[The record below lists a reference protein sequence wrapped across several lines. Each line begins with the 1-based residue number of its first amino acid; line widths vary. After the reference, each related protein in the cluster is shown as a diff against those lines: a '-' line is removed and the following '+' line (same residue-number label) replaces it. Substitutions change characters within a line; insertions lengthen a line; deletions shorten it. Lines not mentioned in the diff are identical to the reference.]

1 MASKSDQVSVINTL
15 RAIAA
20 LMVCIFHFSW
30 HRDKFGM
37 LYDED
42 NIIRYL
48 GWQGHIGV
56 YVFFVISGFVIP
68 LSMWHGRYRPVNF
81 FRFVAKRM
89 ARLHPPF
96 VATLLIMA
104 IMAVCFAIKDREAL
118 VIDWSRIFHN
128 FFLTAK
134 FFDKQWYQDVYWTL
148 AIEFQYYLLI
158 GLLFPLFILKRM
170 WISVLLF
177 IPFILSAHLFDHNT
191 GKHVIF
197 YHAPVFAMGI
207 ALFLHYVKKI
217 NDLVL
222 VLIIAACMVDIRY
235 EISPEVALA
244 CSLTAFAIAA
254 IKIQSKN
261 FDFLGKISYS
271 LYLIHGLTGGQFLYF
286 TSKYATSFWTQ
297 TLLLIA
303 ALSLSVFFSWIFY
316 RVVEEPSIRWS
327 QKIKYKTPPKP

>member
-1 MASKSDQVSVINTL
+1 MYVINAL

-20 LMVCIFHFSW
+20 LMVCVFHFSW
-30 HRDKFGM
+30 HKDDSGR
-37 LYDED
+37 LYDEM
-42 NIIRYL
+42 NPIMYY

-68 LSMWHGRYRPVNF
+68 LSMWYSRYHLYNF
-81 FRFVAKRM
+81 FRFIAKRM

-96 VATLLIMA
+96 VATLIIMA
-104 IMAVCFAIKDREAL
+104 IMAICFAIKDGEPIIA
-118 VIDWSRIFHN
+118 DWSRIWHN

-134 FFDKQWYQDVYWTL
+134 FFDEDWYQDVYWTL

-158 GLLFPLFILKRM
+158 GLLFPLFVLKRM

-177 IPFILSAHLFDHNT
+177 VPFILSAHLFDHST

-207 ALFLHYVKKI
+207 ALFLFHVKKI
-217 NDLVL
+217 NGLVL
-222 VLIIAACMVDIRY
+222 VLIIAASMIDIRY
-235 EISPEVALA
+235 EISPEVAVA
-244 CSLTAFAIAA
+244 CSITAYAIAA
-254 IKIQSKN
+254 TNWHSKV

-286 TSKYATSFWTQ
+286 TAKYGESFWSQ

-303 ALSLSVFFSWIFY
+303 AIGVSVFFSWIFY
-316 RVVEEPSIRWS
+316 RVIEEPSIQWS
-327 QKIKYKTPPKP
+327 QRIKYKAKPKI